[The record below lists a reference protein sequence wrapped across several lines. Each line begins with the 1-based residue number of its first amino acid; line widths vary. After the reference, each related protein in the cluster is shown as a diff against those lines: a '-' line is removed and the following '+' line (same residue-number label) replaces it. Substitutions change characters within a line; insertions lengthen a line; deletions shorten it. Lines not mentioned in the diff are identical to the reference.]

1 MDIEVLY
8 ISFGLGLGVRPNANL
23 AGCGKVGKEC
33 RLLTRRSR
41 LAVGLPELSG
51 LVVVVGCKEVLRV

>member
-1 MDIEVLY
+1 MDIEDLY
-8 ISFGLGLGVRPNANL
+8 ISFGLGVRPNANL
-23 AGCGKVGKEC
+23 PGCRKVGKEC